1 MVKQGRICIGL
12 DWLAGGQTLQL
23 SLSNWQS
30 RYELGVKFE
39 LDSATG
45 AQRKGPRNR
54 PMASLGAGFRGLDVA
69 NVAGIRAI
77 LRHAENTEHVSRL
90 VGGGGEI

>member
-1 MVKQGRICIGL
+1 MHWSRLVGGWADNTTLCLIG
-12 DWLAGGQTLQL
+12 
-23 SLSNWQS
+23 S
-30 RYELGVKFE
+30 RDEFGVKFE

-45 AQRKGPRNR
+45 PQRKGPGNR
-54 PMASLGAGFRGLDVA
+54 PMDSLGSGFRGIDVA

-77 LRHAENTEHVSRL
+77 LRHAENTENVSRL

>member
-1 MVKQGRICIGL
+1 MGRHYN
-12 DWLAGGQTLQL
+12 

-45 AQRKGPRNR
+45 PQRKGPRNR
-54 PMASLGAGFRGLDVA
+54 LMASLGAGFRGIDVA

-77 LRHAENTEHVSRL
+77 LRHAENTENVSRL